1 MADADHVGMVVKDT
15 RYGILIFEANSG
27 SGVGLTPWRSVIRY
41 GWYRSIP
48 K

>member
-1 MADADHVGMVVKDT
+1 MIIKDPT
-15 RYGILIFEANSG
+15 YGLLIYEANSG
-27 SGVGLTPWRSVIRY
+27 TGVGLTPWRYVIRY